1 MMRIMMIMYGVDETD
16 ENDDNDEKDNYIW
29 SSIINQYQWTQY
41 DV

>member
-1 MMRIMMIMYGVDETD
+1 MRIMMIMYGVDETD

>member
-1 MMRIMMIMYGVDETD
+1 MIMYGVDETD